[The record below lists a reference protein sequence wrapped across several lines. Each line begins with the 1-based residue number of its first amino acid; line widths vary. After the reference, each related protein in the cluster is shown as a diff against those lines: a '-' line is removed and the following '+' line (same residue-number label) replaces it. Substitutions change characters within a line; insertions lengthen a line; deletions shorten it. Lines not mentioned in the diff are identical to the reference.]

1 MFSFIQSSSG
11 QRVILLTSK
20 VLVPPKAARSQ
31 FNELEHIDG
40 GEVILCANFSQF
52 EAVLGTEAHFQ
63 SDSTGPSSFAPI
75 SMQPV
80 VAPKKSHRI
89 KTISRSPISWKSV
102 LLLLDQSV
110 SLESQFEVYVDV
122 PARSQHGEEHVH

>member
-11 QRVILLTSK
+11 QRVISLTSK
-20 VLVPPKAARSQ
+20 VLVPPKPARSQ
-31 FNELEHIDG
+31 FNVLEHIDG
-40 GEVILCANFSQF
+40 GEVVLCANFSQF
-52 EAVLGTEAHFQ
+52 EAVLGTEAHFK

-89 KTISRSPISWKSV
+89 KTISRSHISWKSV
-102 LLLLDQSV
+102 LLDQSV